1 MTVSEYPISKIMRSL
16 NLLLRPS
23 FCSMSNKSDIKLS
36 KALSWILRHGAVKE
50 DLTLSP
56 EGYTPVANLLQHR
69 LFKGQ
74 YKITD
79 IQRVVET
86 NDKQRFKLRVNPLT
100 HALEIRANQ
109 GHSLNGVSEGLTPI
123 LEVPKVPKVHKVSKV
138 AKVAKVPKEPKVPKV
153 AKVPKV
159 PKVPKVT
166 KVAKV
171 PKLPTMPKVPQVA
184 KVPNMPKVPQ
194 VPKGPQVPKVAKV
207 AKVPKVPKVPKV
219 AKAKYPTVVHGTY
232 LNSYQSLKK
241 EGLSRMSRQH
251 IHFAKGTPGDKTVI
265 SGLRRDAEVF
275 IYLDLQKA
283 LDDGLK
289 FFESENGVILTAGNK
304 DGYILPKYF
313 LKVTSNTG
321 KN

>member
-1 MTVSEYPISKIMRSL
+1 MT
-16 NLLLRPS
+16 
-23 FCSMSNKSDIKLS
+23 NKSDIKLS

-50 DLTLSP
+50 GLTLSP
-56 EGYTPVANLLQHR
+56 EGYTPVASLLQHR

-79 IQRVVET
+79 IERVVET

-100 HALEIRANQ
+100 HALEIRSNQ
-109 GHSLNGVSEGLTPI
+109 GHSLSGVSEGLTPI
-123 LEVPKVPKVHKVSKV
+123 IE
-138 AKVAKVPKEPKVPKV
+138 
-153 AKVPKV
+153 
-159 PKVPKVT
+159 
-166 KVAKV
+166 
-171 PKLPTMPKVPQVA
+171 
-184 KVPNMPKVPQ
+184 
-194 VPKGPQVPKVAKV
+194 
-207 AKVPKVPKVPKV
+207 
-219 AKAKYPTVVHGTY
+219 AKYPTVVHGTY
-232 LNSYQSLKK
+232 LNSYQSIKK
-241 EGLSRMSRQH
+241 QGLSRMSRQH

-289 FFESENGVILTAGNK
+289 FFESENGVILTAGNE

-321 KN
+321 ATLT